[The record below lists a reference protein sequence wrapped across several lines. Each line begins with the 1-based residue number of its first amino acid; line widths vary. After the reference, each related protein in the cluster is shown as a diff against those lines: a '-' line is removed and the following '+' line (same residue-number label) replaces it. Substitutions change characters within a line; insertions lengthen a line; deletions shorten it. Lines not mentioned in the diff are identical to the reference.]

1 MRIGKVCE
9 KTGLSERTV
18 RYYCEEGL
26 VNPQKFSASGRTYSD
41 YSDEDV
47 LRLKTIASLRRALF
61 TVDEL
66 KRMLS
71 DPGEISKVLEGY
83 STRIDSEMKVRLDV
97 LSQIKEID
105 FSSVSNIDDLA
116 ARFGDVS
123 RRLELPPRD
132 VNPDFSRFDTESR
145 AEKDAA
151 FAEYEERQAD
161 LYIWGR
167 RIVIAI
173 AAVNVVLSLIYNVVA
188 SFNLIGL
195 VTDIVFSALLVCGVN
210 WVRYLFIASD
220 AFSVISCF
228 TVVIELFKYDGYGA
242 EISFS
247 SQDVFLIVYSVLIFI
262 KSSVCAYLL
271 LAHKGVHEFLYA
283 QRNG

>member
-26 VNPQKFSASGRTYSD
+26 VNPQKYAVSGRTYSD
-41 YSDEDV
+41 YSDADV
-47 LRLKTIASLRRALF
+47 LRLKTVASLRRALF
-61 TVDEL
+61 TIDEL
-66 KRMLS
+66 KQMLS
-71 DPGEISKVLEGY
+71 NPDKISQVLDEY
-83 STRIDSEMKVRLDV
+83 CLRINNEAQVRLDV
-97 LSQIKEID
+97 LAQIKEID
-105 FSSVSNIDDLA
+105 FSSVATIDDLA
-116 ARFGDVS
+116 KRFSDVS

-132 VNPDFSRFDTESR
+132 VNPDFSRFDAESR
-145 AEKDAA
+145 AEKEAA
-151 FAEYEERQAD
+151 YKAYEDRQAD

-195 VTDIVFSALLVCGVN
+195 ITDIVFSALLVCGVN

-228 TVVIELFKYDGYGA
+228 TVVIKLFRYDSYGA
-242 EISFS
+242 EIAFS
-247 SQDVFLIVYSVLIFI
+247 SQDIFLIIYSALIFV
-262 KSSVCAYLL
+262 KSGVCAYLL